1 MRIPLITYLQI
12 PLQYFQNLPSKIQQN
27 WREKFGPFF
36 KNLQESI
43 AKNIPFRRVATVP
56 EVPNGTAVKTDDL
69 ATKTLLPETAAKSPE
84 ATVAINLQQVLPLD
98 PKTTVKKL
106 DNGFTYYI
114 RDHAYPSKETASLR
128 LVVRTGSTD
137 EQEQEQGIAHFLE
150 HLLFQ
155 ETDHYGKGELKRY
168 LESKGAF
175 FGADQNAHTSYNET
189 VYKFDI
195 PLNDP
200 EVLDKTLHILREMA
214 TKAKITDSS
223 VEEERPVILD
233 EISEERAIHRYAKKR
248 DTVLFEGTPYPH
260 RKAAGLPK
268 VIRECTPDQIRAFYQ
283 RTYLPQNMALV
294 AVGDFDPKQVEELI
308 QKHFNDIPLSSAPP
322 IIHHFY
328 PVERKEPQFICH
340 ADPES
345 TTSLLQLHFPLR
357 TDFEAH
363 EVTLE
368 SMLQGI
374 INSFYHLMFNKRLQE
389 IVSDSES
396 PPFIFARG
404 SKDELVDNL
413 FYYRLSLVSND
424 GEIPDAYKRL
434 LLELKRV
441 QEYGFLPEEFESAK
455 KTYKV
460 QLEHLEKEK
469 NHMST
474 KGLANSYVSH
484 FSDGNPY
491 VDTAKSLELKKI
503 LLNFVKPEHVN
514 LWNKVLTSNKGTVI
528 STYLPASIE
537 NTVSPDILKKIGEEV
552 TAATVTPY
560 VNTIVD
566 RPLLR
571 QVPQAGKIV
580 ETATFE
586 KVGVTKWTLEN
597 GMNVYIRPSTQKED
611 SILIYATS
619 IGGELSVPYEKRAT
633 ADMAVDLY
641 SRSGLAGLTPTQ
653 LKKVLEGTTI
663 GGKVLIGNYLTS
675 FVTVSSKKDL
685 ETAFQV
691 LYSSYADRTFRK
703 EAFNTIK
710 KEILNAVKHQDNNPE
725 TIFHRLETDLC
736 TQNHPMF
743 QPITAAEYEKAE
755 YQDTVDFL
763 NSQFQN
769 PTNFNLV
776 ITGNINPE
784 ETKQLVEKYLAGL
797 PSQGKK
803 ADFNSF
809 KYPGYEYPNGIV
821 VKEVEAGLTSQ
832 CQTHISF
839 PAPAEDTKESRQ
851 MGAWTASLLGMHLT
865 DRLRFVKAENY
876 SVDCDYSLTTLPGQE
891 KTDSSSMELEISGLP
906 ENIRDLNGIVLKEIE
921 RLQTEGFTPEEL
933 TSFHAQVKENY
944 RKQIDLDSVWM
955 SLIAFNA
962 RWGWDINTMTED
974 FYRTLEGFDEK
985 VAQEYLKKLFP
996 LNRYVQV
1003 TLFPKKA
1010 AANLELND
1018 IKI

>member
-1 MRIPLITYLQI
+1 
-12 PLQYFQNLPSKIQQN
+12 
-27 WREKFGPFF
+27 
-36 KNLQESI
+36 
-43 AKNIPFRRVATVP
+43 
-56 EVPNGTAVKTDDL
+56 
-69 ATKTLLPETAAKSPE
+69 
-84 ATVAINLQQVLPLD
+84 
-98 PKTTVKKL
+98 
-106 DNGFTYYI
+106 
-114 RDHAYPSKETASLR
+114 
-128 LVVRTGSTD
+128 
-137 EQEQEQGIAHFLE
+137 
-150 HLLFQ
+150 
-155 ETDHYGKGELKRY
+155 
-168 LESKGAF
+168 
-175 FGADQNAHTSYNET
+175 
-189 VYKFDI
+189 
-195 PLNDP
+195 
-200 EVLDKTLHILREMA
+200 MA
-214 TKAKITDSS
+214 TKAKISDSS
-223 VEEERPVILD
+223 VEEERAVILD
-233 EISEERAIHRYAKKR
+233 EISEERAIDRYTTKR

-260 RKAAGLPK
+260 RKPAGLAK
-268 VIRECTPDQIRAFYQ
+268 VVRECTPDQIRAFYQ

-294 AVGDFDPKQVEELI
+294 AVGDFDQKQVEGLI

-322 IIHHFY
+322 ITHHFQA
-328 PVERKEPQFICH
+328 VGRKEPQFICH

-345 TTSLLQLHFPLR
+345 TTSLLQLHYPLK
-357 TDFEAH
+357 TDFEAQ

-374 INSFYHLMFNKRLQE
+374 INSFYHLMFNRRLQE

-396 PPFIFARG
+396 SPFIFARG
-404 SKDELVDNL
+404 SKDELADNL
-413 FYYRLSLVSND
+413 CYYRLSLIATD
-424 GEIPDAYKRL
+424 GEIPNAYKRL
-434 LLELKRV
+434 LLELKRI
-441 QEYGFLPEEFESAK
+441 QEHGFLQEEFESAK
-455 KTYKV
+455 KTYKI

-474 KGLANSYVSH
+474 KGLASTYVSH

-491 VDTAKSLELKKI
+491 VDTAKSLQLKKI
-503 LLNFVKPEHVN
+503 LLNCVKPEHVN
-514 LWNKVLTSNKGTVI
+514 LWNKVLTSNKGAVI

-537 NTVSPDILKKIGEEV
+537 HTVSPDILRKIGEEA
-552 TAATVTPY
+552 TAETVTPY

-580 ETATFE
+580 ETAVFE

-597 GMNVYIRPSTQKED
+597 GMNVYIRPSTQKDD

-619 IGGELSVPYEKRAT
+619 IGGELSVPFEKRAT
-633 ADMAVDLY
+633 ADMAIDLY
-641 SRSGLAGLTPTQ
+641 ARSGLAGLTLTQ
-653 LKKVLEGTTI
+653 LKKVLEGTTVGHKI
-663 GGKVLIGNYLTS
+663 LIGNYMTSLLT
-675 FVTVSSKKDL
+675 TSSKKDL

-691 LYSSYADRTFRK
+691 LYTTYADRTFRK
-703 EAFNTIK
+703 EAFNAIK
-710 KEILNAVKHQDNNPE
+710 KEILNAVKHQDNDPNV
-725 TIFHRLETDLC
+725 IFRITENNLC
-736 TQNHPMF
+736 TQNHPQY
-743 QPITAAEYEKAE
+743 QPLTATEYEKAE
-755 YQDTVDFL
+755 YQDAVDFL

-769 PTNFNLV
+769 PTNFDLV

-784 ETKQLVEKYLAGL
+784 ETKQLVEKYLAAL

-809 KYPGYEYPNGIV
+809 KYPGYQYPDGIV

-851 MGAWTASLLGMHLT
+851 LGAWTASLLDMHLT

-876 SVDCDYSLTTLPGQE
+876 GIDCDYSLTKVRGQE
-891 KTDSSSMELEISGLP
+891 KTDPSSMELEISGLP

-921 RLQTEGFTPEEL
+921 RLQTEGFTTEEL
-933 TSFHAQVKENY
+933 ASFHAQVKETY
-944 RKQIDLDSVWM
+944 RKQLDLDSVWM

-974 FYRTLEGFDEK
+974 FYRTLEGFNEK

-1010 AANLELND
+1010 AVNLE
-1018 IKI
+1018 IKDKKN